1 MLTIAPTIHG
11 AEPPTPEVRTVVHV
25 HGLNVLPESDGYPEA
40 WFTNGFAQTGPFAPL
55 AGTWSGEGT
64 ITTSN
69 GGSERIRCSAKY
81 TIGEGGRAFQQA
93 LTCASDSYKFE
104 ISSNVETDG
113 TKVTGTWSEA
123 TRGVS
128 GSLSG
133 RISGPN
139 IFRRWACPPIESA
152 PSVFPWNDCSLAMK
166 YLRCG
171 SPRSTKYCR
180 AIFSADSIASDPPL
194 TK

>member
-1 MLTIAPTIHG
+1 MQSFSLKPLGRAIVAAGLTLAAAP
-11 AEPPTPEVRTVVHV
+11 A
-25 HGLNVLPESDGYPEA
+25 
-40 WFTNGFAQTGPFAPL
+40 FAQTGPFAPL

-64 ITTSN
+64 ITTSS
-69 GGSERIRCSAKY
+69 GASERIRCRARY

-113 TKVTGTWSEA
+113 TRVTGTWSEA

-128 GSLSG
+128 GNLSG

-139 IFRRWACPPIESA
+139 ISA
-152 PSVFPWNDCSLAMK
+152 LVEGA
-166 YLRCG
+166 G
-171 SPRSTKYCR
+171 
-180 AIFSADSIASDPPL
+180 FSAGVAVNTRGRSQSVNIKPGGTDVTDVTVNL
-194 TK
+194 HK

>member
-1 MLTIAPTIHG
+1 MGKHHMHCLSVKPLGCIA
-11 AEPPTPEVRTVVHV
+11 VVA
-25 HGLNVLPESDGYPEA
+25 GLMFVSAPV
-40 WFTNGFAQTGPFAPL
+40 FAQTGPFAPL

-69 GGSERIRCSAKY
+69 GGGERIRCRARY
-81 TIGEGGRAFQQA
+81 TIAEGGRAFQQA

-128 GSLSG
+128 GKLSG

-139 IFRRWACPPIESA
+139 ISA
-152 PSVFPWNDCSLAMK
+152 IVEGA
-166 YLRCG
+166 G
-171 SPRSTKYCR
+171 
-180 AIFSADSIASDPPL
+180 FSAGVAVNTRGKSQSVNIKPGGTDVTDVTVNL
-194 TK
+194 HK

>member
-1 MLTIAPTIHG
+1 MQSFSVKAFGHALAV
-11 AEPPTPEVRTVVHV
+11 A
-25 HGLNVLPESDGYPEA
+25 GLILSAVPAL
-40 WFTNGFAQTGPFAPL
+40 AQTGPFGVL

-69 GGSERIRCSAKY
+69 GGSERIRCRAKY
-81 TIGEGGRAFQQA
+81 TVGEGGRAFQQA

-113 TKVTGTWSEA
+113 TRVTGTWSEA

-128 GSLSG
+128 GNLSG

-139 IFRRWACPPIESA
+139 ISA
-152 PSVFPWNDCSLAMK
+152 TVEGAGFAAGVAVNTRGRSQSVNIKPGGTDVTDVTVNLHK
-166 YLRCG
+166 
-171 SPRSTKYCR
+171 
-180 AIFSADSIASDPPL
+180 
-194 TK
+194 

>member
-1 MLTIAPTIHG
+1 MPFCSVKPLGRALAVAGFALALPLAAAP
-11 AEPPTPEVRTVVHV
+11 AV
-25 HGLNVLPESDGYPEA
+25 
-40 WFTNGFAQTGPFAPL
+40 AQTGPFGVL

-69 GGSERIRCSAKY
+69 GGSERIRCRARY
-81 TIGEGGRAFQQA
+81 TVGEGGRAFQQA

-113 TKVTGTWSEA
+113 ARVTGTWSEA

-128 GSLSG
+128 GNLSG

-139 IFRRWACPPIESA
+139 ISA
-152 PSVFPWNDCSLAMK
+152 TVEGQGFAAGVAVNTRGRSQSVNIKPSGTDVTDVMVSLHK
-166 YLRCG
+166 
-171 SPRSTKYCR
+171 
-180 AIFSADSIASDPPL
+180 
-194 TK
+194 

>member
-1 MLTIAPTIHG
+1 MRFFSAKPLGRALAAAAFALALPLAAAP
-11 AEPPTPEVRTVVHV
+11 AV
-25 HGLNVLPESDGYPEA
+25 
-40 WFTNGFAQTGPFAPL
+40 AQTGPFGVL

-69 GGSERIRCSAKY
+69 GGSERIRCRAKY
-81 TIGEGGRAFQQA
+81 TVGEGGRAFQQA

-113 TKVTGTWSEA
+113 TRVTGTWSEA

-128 GSLSG
+128 GNLSG

-139 IFRRWACPPIESA
+139 ISA
-152 PSVFPWNDCSLAMK
+152 MVEAQGFQAGIAVNTRGRSQSVNIKPGGTDVTDVTVNLHK
-166 YLRCG
+166 
-171 SPRSTKYCR
+171 
-180 AIFSADSIASDPPL
+180 
-194 TK
+194 

>member
-1 MLTIAPTIHG
+1 MKPFGRALAVAVFALASAP
-11 AEPPTPEVRTVVHV
+11 A
-25 HGLNVLPESDGYPEA
+25 
-40 WFTNGFAQTGPFAPL
+40 FAQTGPFAPL

-69 GGSERIRCSAKY
+69 GGGERIRCRAKY
-81 TIGEGGRAFQQA
+81 TVGEGGRAFQQA

-104 ISSNVETDG
+104 INSKVETDG

-128 GSLSG
+128 GSLTG

-139 IFRRWACPPIESA
+139 ISA
-152 PSVFPWNDCSLAMK
+152 MVEAQGFQAGLAVNTRGRSQSVNIKPGGTDVTDVTVNLHK
-166 YLRCG
+166 
-171 SPRSTKYCR
+171 
-180 AIFSADSIASDPPL
+180 
-194 TK
+194 

>member
-1 MLTIAPTIHG
+1 MPFRSVKPFGCALVVAGFTLAAAPT
-11 AEPPTPEVRTVVHV
+11 
-25 HGLNVLPESDGYPEA
+25 
-40 WFTNGFAQTGPFAPL
+40 FAQTGPFAPL

-69 GGSERIRCSAKY
+69 GGGERIRCRARY
-81 TIGEGGRAFQQA
+81 TVSEGGRAFQQA
-93 LTCASDSYKFE
+93 LACASDSYKFE

-128 GSLSG
+128 GSLTG

-139 IFRRWACPPIESA
+139 ISA
-152 PSVFPWNDCSLAMK
+152 MVEAQGFQAGIAVNTRGRSQSVNIKPGGTDVTDVTVNLHK
-166 YLRCG
+166 
-171 SPRSTKYCR
+171 
-180 AIFSADSIASDPPL
+180 
-194 TK
+194 

>member
-1 MLTIAPTIHG
+1 MPFCSVKPLGRAFGVAALAFAMSTLASSSH
-11 AEPPTPEVRTVVHV
+11 
-25 HGLNVLPESDGYPEA
+25 
-40 WFTNGFAQTGPFAPL
+40 AQTGPFGVL

-69 GGSERIRCSAKY
+69 GGSERIRCRARY
-81 TIGEGGRAFQQA
+81 TVGEAGRAFQQA

-113 TKVTGTWSEA
+113 SRVTGTWSEA

-128 GSLSG
+128 GTLSG

-139 IFRRWACPPIESA
+139 ISA
-152 PSVFPWNDCSLAMK
+152 MVEAQGFQAGIAVNTRGRSQSVNIKPGGTDVTDVTVNLHK
-166 YLRCG
+166 
-171 SPRSTKYCR
+171 
-180 AIFSADSIASDPPL
+180 
-194 TK
+194 

>member
-1 MLTIAPTIHG
+1 MSFRSMKPFGRALAVAVFALASAP
-11 AEPPTPEVRTVVHV
+11 A
-25 HGLNVLPESDGYPEA
+25 
-40 WFTNGFAQTGPFAPL
+40 FAQTGPFAPL

-69 GGSERIRCSAKY
+69 GGGERIRCRAKY
-81 TIGEGGRAFQQA
+81 TVGEGGRAFQQA

-104 ISSNVETDG
+104 INSKVETDG

-128 GSLSG
+128 GSLTG

-139 IFRRWACPPIESA
+139 ISA
-152 PSVFPWNDCSLAMK
+152 MVEAQGFQAGLAVNTRGRSQSVNIKPGGTDVTDVTVNLHK
-166 YLRCG
+166 
-171 SPRSTKYCR
+171 
-180 AIFSADSIASDPPL
+180 
-194 TK
+194 

>member
-1 MLTIAPTIHG
+1 MQLRSVKPLGCALVVVGFTLAAAPALT
-11 AEPPTPEVRTVVHV
+11 
-25 HGLNVLPESDGYPEA
+25 
-40 WFTNGFAQTGPFAPL
+40 QTGPFAPL

-69 GGSERIRCSAKY
+69 GGGERIRCRAKY
-81 TIGEGGRAFQQA
+81 TVGEGGRAFQQA

-139 IFRRWACPPIESA
+139 ISA
-152 PSVFPWNDCSLAMK
+152 TVEAQGFQAGIAVNTRGRSQSVNIKPGGTDVTDVTVNLHK
-166 YLRCG
+166 
-171 SPRSTKYCR
+171 
-180 AIFSADSIASDPPL
+180 
-194 TK
+194 

>member
-1 MLTIAPTIHG
+1 MPYLSVKPLGRALAVAALMLA
-11 AEPPTPEVRTVVHV
+11 
-25 HGLNVLPESDGYPEA
+25 LPAFASPSR
-40 WFTNGFAQTGPFAPL
+40 AQTGPFGVL

-69 GGSERIRCSAKY
+69 GGNERIRCRARY
-81 TIGEGGRAFQQA
+81 TVAEGGRAFQQA

-113 TKVTGTWSEA
+113 TRVTGTWSEA

-128 GSLSG
+128 GKLSG

-139 IFRRWACPPIESA
+139 ISA
-152 PSVFPWNDCSLAMK
+152 LVEGTGFAAGVAVNTRGRSQSVNIKP
-166 YLRCG
+166 G
-171 SPRSTKYCR
+171 STDVTDVTVNLHK
-180 AIFSADSIASDPPL
+180 
-194 TK
+194 

>member
-1 MLTIAPTIHG
+1 MSIRLIKPLGRALAVAAFAFVAAPAI
-11 AEPPTPEVRTVVHV
+11 
-25 HGLNVLPESDGYPEA
+25 
-40 WFTNGFAQTGPFAPL
+40 AQTGPFAPL

-69 GGSERIRCSAKY
+69 GGGERIRCRAKY
-81 TIGEGGRAFQQA
+81 TIAEGGRAFQQA

-123 TRGVS
+123 TRGVT

-139 IFRRWACPPIESA
+139 ISA
-152 PSVFPWNDCSLAMK
+152 MVEAQGFQAGIAVNTRGRSQSVNIKPGGTDVTDVTVNLHK
-166 YLRCG
+166 
-171 SPRSTKYCR
+171 
-180 AIFSADSIASDPPL
+180 
-194 TK
+194 

>member
-1 MLTIAPTIHG
+1 MPFRSMKPFGRALAV
-11 AEPPTPEVRTVVHV
+11 A
-25 HGLNVLPESDGYPEA
+25 A
-40 WFTNGFAQTGPFAPL
+40 FAFASSPAFPQTGPFGVL

-64 ITTSN
+64 ITTSS
-69 GGSERIRCSAKY
+69 GSTERIRCRAKY
-81 TIGEGGRAFQQA
+81 TVGEGGRAFQQA

-128 GSLSG
+128 GNLSG

-139 IFRRWACPPIESA
+139 ISA
-152 PSVFPWNDCSLAMK
+152 MVDAHGFQAGVAVNTRGRSQSVNIKPGGTDVTDVTVNLHK
-166 YLRCG
+166 
-171 SPRSTKYCR
+171 
-180 AIFSADSIASDPPL
+180 
-194 TK
+194 

>member
-1 MLTIAPTIHG
+1 MPFCSVKPLGRAFGVAALAFAMSTWASSSH
-11 AEPPTPEVRTVVHV
+11 
-25 HGLNVLPESDGYPEA
+25 
-40 WFTNGFAQTGPFAPL
+40 AQTGPFAPL

-69 GGSERIRCSAKY
+69 GGSERIRCRARY
-81 TIGEGGRAFQQA
+81 TVGEGGREFQQA

-113 TKVTGTWSEA
+113 SRVTGTWSEA

-128 GSLSG
+128 GTLSG

-139 IFRRWACPPIESA
+139 ISA
-152 PSVFPWNDCSLAMK
+152 MVEAQGFQAGIAVNTRGRSQSVNIKPGGTDVTDVTVNLHK
-166 YLRCG
+166 
-171 SPRSTKYCR
+171 
-180 AIFSADSIASDPPL
+180 
-194 TK
+194 

>member
-1 MLTIAPTIHG
+1 MPFRSIKPFGRALAVAAFVLASAP
-11 AEPPTPEVRTVVHV
+11 A
-25 HGLNVLPESDGYPEA
+25 
-40 WFTNGFAQTGPFAPL
+40 FAQTGPFAVL

-64 ITTSN
+64 ITTSS
-69 GGSERIRCSAKY
+69 GASERIRCRARY
-81 TIGEGGRAFQQA
+81 TVGEGGRAFQQA

-113 TKVTGTWSEA
+113 TRVTGTWSEA

-139 IFRRWACPPIESA
+139 ISA
-152 PSVFPWNDCSLAMK
+152 MVEAQGFQAGIAVNTRGRSQSVNIKPGGTDVTDVTVNLHK
-166 YLRCG
+166 
-171 SPRSTKYCR
+171 
-180 AIFSADSIASDPPL
+180 
-194 TK
+194 